1 MLVLDGSRSPYL
13 PTREILA
20 ALSQAVSP
28 EFSPVDLARNLRE
41 RLAMLHGVT
50 VDRIALFPD
59 DSTRFER
66 LIELAQD
73 RPVSLFS
80 PTDFDRASVA
90 NAAVV
95 EIERSARFRIES
107 EQIEAMPP
115 KAIALV
121 MTPNDPTGNAIGVS
135 TAAQL
140 ARRAALLIL
149 DERSAEMQRRS
160 MVPLVEEFDSI
171 VLMRSFADWAGLA
184 QNAPAYAITT
194 NRIAASID
202 RSAELSA
209 GGLNGALAAVSNAQM
224 LDAIAHR
231 VRLERMRLYR
241 MLRKLNFLH
250 PFPSDGAYVLAEVT
264 RGDRNAIA
272 AALFERGIV
281 VFCPRAAEARSK
293 RCAFPRSLRWRLG
306 SCRRHLWRS
315 AVRWLIDQIA
325 RATDTSSATAAAW

>member
-20 ALSQAVSP
+20 AVRQAASP
-28 EFSPVDLARNLRE
+28 DFSTADLARNLRE
-41 RLAMLHGVT
+41 RLALLHGVT

-66 LIELAQD
+66 LIELAPGV
-73 RPVSLFS
+73 PVSLFS
-80 PTDFDRASVA
+80 PTDFDRAA
-90 NAAVV
+90 LADAAVV
-95 EIERSARFRIES
+95 EIERSARFRIEN
-107 EQIEAMPP
+107 EQIEAMSL
-115 KAIALV
+115 KSIALV
-121 MTPNDPTGNAIGVS
+121 MTPNDPTGNAIGVT

-140 ARRAALLIL
+140 AHRAELLIL

-171 VLMRSFADWAGLA
+171 VLVRSFADWAGLA
-184 QNAPAYAITT
+184 PTAPAYAITT

-202 RSAELSA
+202 RSAELSTC
-209 GGLNGALAAVSNAQM
+209 GLNGALAAVSNAQM

-250 PFPSDGAYVLAEVT
+250 PFPSDGAYVLANVT
-264 RGDRNAIA
+264 RGDRNEIA
-272 AALFERGIV
+272 AALLERGIV
-281 VFCPRAAEARSK
+281 VFGPRTPALEQTLRFSAISPAATR
-293 RCAFPRSLRWRLG
+293 
-306 SCRRHLWRS
+306 
-315 AVRWLIDQIA
+315 Q
-325 RATDTSSATAAAW
+325 